1 MNDYRLFI
9 PTVGAP
15 RPSVY
20 RYRPKGTEAAW
31 KDGGRYANIPFTQH
45 DIDSTEYCVPFDY
58 PDEENTIKDVDLNY
72 LLQKLEKT
80 IKALPA
86 ESHAHFRESTAE
98 IKARAAEDLQKLLDY
113 ILEFAQKQ

>member
-1 MNDYRLFI
+1 MNDYHCFF
-9 PTVGAP
+9 PAVGAP
-15 RPSVY
+15 RPPVY
-20 RYRPKGTEAAW
+20 RYRPKGSAEAW
-31 KDGGRYANIPFTQH
+31 KDGGRYANIPFTQE
-45 DIDSTEYCVPFDY
+45 DIDSTEYCVPFDP

-72 LLQKLEKT
+72 LLLKLDKA

-98 IKARAAEDLQKLLDY
+98 IKAKAAEDLQKLLDY